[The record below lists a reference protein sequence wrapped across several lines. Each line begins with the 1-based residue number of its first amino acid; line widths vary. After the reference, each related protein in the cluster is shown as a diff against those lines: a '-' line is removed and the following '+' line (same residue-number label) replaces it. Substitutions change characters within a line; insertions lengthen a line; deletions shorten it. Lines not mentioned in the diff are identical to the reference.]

1 MAIATFTWGYPN
13 KLRFCTK
20 NFISNICLLIVTEIL
35 TNIFISEVF
44 ISLTNTDIV
53 CINFI
58 KETLVFELYPISE
71 RAWNDVILVFLPLT
85 LKIFHTLLKF
95 FYCWFWASNC
105 LLVFIEKLHLHQSCK
120 VSTRKQV
127 TFNHQVPT
135 SSRYSGRKAGPPWKH
150 PVILDTGPHPWLS
163 ITLKYFTIAQ
173 HQQSTC

>member
-1 MAIATFTWGYPN
+1 MDAKLYKKRNIMAIATFTWGYPN

-44 ISLTNTDIV
+44 ISITNADIV

-85 LKIFHTLLKF
+85 LKLFHTLFKF
-95 FYCWFWASNC
+95 FHCWFRASKFRLGNSTILC
-105 LLVFIEKLHLHQSCK
+105 FKILL
-120 VSTRKQV
+120 
-127 TFNHQVPT
+127 
-135 SSRYSGRKAGPPWKH
+135 
-150 PVILDTGPHPWLS
+150 
-163 ITLKYFTIAQ
+163 
-173 HQQSTC
+173 